1 MFLIKHG
8 AKSGRHIHVHRQSV
22 LCKTSR
28 LLFDMQNHQFILLD
42 LQDTVHAH
50 YINTYLT
57 FTHAKI
63 VLDLHQFY

>member
-1 MFLIKHG
+1 MVQKVG
-8 AKSGRHIHVHRQSV
+8 DMYAERVYYV
-22 LCKTSR
+22 R
-28 LLFDMQNHQFILLD
+28 LPDFKLLLVMQNHQFILLD